1 LARAIYSRKEVV
13 VVDDVLSGLD
23 WKTQEFVWEKVF
35 GRKGL
40 FRQHGV
46 TVVLATHTGKSPHP
60 TSILRA

>member
-35 GRKGL
+35 GRKGFLGSMALRL
-40 FRQHGV
+40 FLLLTLV
-46 TVVLATHTGKSPHP
+46 SLP
-60 TSILRA
+60 TLLPF